1 MRDRFRCRPVVKNR
15 GQLGLWKRSEDK
27 TPSTTTALRSTSET
41 APAPRVV
48 YQRTVSVIGEGDYE
62 PPETATPELDDE
74 LTEVEDDC
82 NPFDVEA
89 VLVEALVVDNGV
101 TPGIVLAL
109 TAPSKPTPA
118 TAANA
123 TPAVSRLSIWKAA
136 SRALILVASFF
147 AFSMVPLWRERLDP
161 PCENPERTLRIG
173 SPSPLQGGGLGRGSL
188 PGRAGERGATTLAVD
203 FSRHALVAQGIE
215 QDGPNVKVG
224 GSIPSGG
231 TICAA

>member
-1 MRDRFRCRPVVKNR
+1 MTAGSNPMWVNGSTTAVTMCSARNTKVMRDRFRCRPVVKNR

-101 TPGIVLAL
+101 
-109 TAPSKPTPA
+109 
-118 TAANA
+118 
-123 TPAVSRLSIWKAA
+123 
-136 SRALILVASFF
+136 
-147 AFSMVPLWRERLDP
+147 
-161 PCENPERTLRIG
+161 
-173 SPSPLQGGGLGRGSL
+173 
-188 PGRAGERGATTLAVD
+188 
-203 FSRHALVAQGIE
+203 
-215 QDGPNVKVG
+215 
-224 GSIPSGG
+224 
-231 TICAA
+231 